1 VVAEVPFVDC
11 VTTMSDPTIPLTIN
25 EWDEWGD
32 PRHDPVM
39 RAYLRSYSPYD
50 NMPPLPWPD
59 LLVTGSVHDAR
70 VLIKEPARWV
80 ARLRATAAASA
91 DHADGGP
98 AGRLLFRAELGT
110 EAHMGPTG
118 RYDKLRYEAEV
129 LAFIVT
135 ATGMPAAPGG

>member
-1 VVAEVPFVDC
+1 
-11 VTTMSDPTIPLTIN
+11 MSDPTIPLTIN

-32 PRHDPVM
+32 PRNDPDI

-50 NMPPLPWPD
+50 NVPPLPWPD
-59 LLVTGSVHDAR
+59 LLVTGNVHDTR
-70 VLIKEPARWV
+70 VLIREPAKWV
-80 ARLRATAAASA
+80 ARLRATAAGHGA
-91 DHADGGP
+91 GNVG
-98 AGRLLFRAELGT
+98 GRLLFRAEQGT

-135 ATGMPAAPGG
+135 ATEMPAAPQT